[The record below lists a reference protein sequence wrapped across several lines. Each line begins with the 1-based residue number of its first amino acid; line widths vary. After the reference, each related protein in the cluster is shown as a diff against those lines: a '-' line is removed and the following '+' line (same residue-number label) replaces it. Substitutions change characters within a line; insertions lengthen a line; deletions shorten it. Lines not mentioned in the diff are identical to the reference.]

1 MKGGKGQIVFDE
13 VCRSCRFWDNS
24 PVNLRFHMQLIAK
37 EIIFFAKYSLV
48 SVKQHIKNLILSNV
62 QK

>member
-1 MKGGKGQIVFDE
+1 MFVKHQ
-13 VCRSCRFWDNS
+13 CPHHATS